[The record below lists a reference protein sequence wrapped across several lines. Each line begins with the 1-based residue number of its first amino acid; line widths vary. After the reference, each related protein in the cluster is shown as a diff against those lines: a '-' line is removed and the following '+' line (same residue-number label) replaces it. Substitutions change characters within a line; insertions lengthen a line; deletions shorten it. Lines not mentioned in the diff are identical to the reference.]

1 MKRRGTILGLSSL
14 GISAFIFAS
23 LLLHGNLAKSSQPR
37 IDFEEEI
44 WDFGTLAVGE
54 KVFHNFKF
62 RNSGDATLQ
71 INKIDSSCACAA
83 TLLSSTTLKPQE
95 TGELKVEFKQLTPK
109 NVPRTVK
116 IYSTDPSTPVKTLT
130 IRANVVQPYD
140 VKPPRLYFDA
150 GGTRE
155 LDIFSAADLNLEL
168 TQVETSTE
176 YLSAVIGTP
185 ENVHNN
191 QRFRVQVNFLAPT
204 SIQNLHEQI
213 IIHTNREVD
222 PIVIPVRIQMMSQ
235 KIGIHPKMIFFGAV
249 SKGKKVV
256 RSAFISMPDGH
267 SAIERVE
274 NKSQAISAKL
284 VKEREK
290 KIVVD
295 VELRSDAPLG
305 RFRDKIKIHT
315 NNPSTPSLEL
325 TVYGMVLPQ

>member
-1 MKRRGTILGLSSL
+1 MIRRKTFLGLSTL
-14 GISAFIFAS
+14 GILALVVAS
-23 LLLHGNLAKSSQPR
+23 LLFQGNLAKSSRPR
-37 IDFEEEI
+37 IEFEEET

-83 TLLSSTTLKPQE
+83 TLLSSTALKPQE

-116 IYSTDPSTPVKTLT
+116 IYSTDSSTPVKTLT

-155 LDIFSAADLNLEL
+155 LEIFSAADLNLEL

-176 YLSAVIGTP
+176 YLSAVIEAP
-185 ENVHNN
+185 ENVHAKVKFPVKV
-191 QRFRVQVNFLAPT
+191 RFLAPT
-204 SIQNLHEQI
+204 SIQNLDEQI
-213 IIHTNREVD
+213 IIHTNREVA
-222 PIVIPVRIQMMSQ
+222 PIVIPVRVQMMSHN
-235 KIGIHPKMIFFGAV
+235 IEIHPKMLFFGAV

-274 NKSQAISAKL
+274 CKSQAISANL

-295 VELRSDAPLG
+295 VELRSDAALG
-305 RFRDKIKIHT
+305 RFQDRIKIHI
-315 NNPSTPSLEL
+315 NDLNTPLLEF